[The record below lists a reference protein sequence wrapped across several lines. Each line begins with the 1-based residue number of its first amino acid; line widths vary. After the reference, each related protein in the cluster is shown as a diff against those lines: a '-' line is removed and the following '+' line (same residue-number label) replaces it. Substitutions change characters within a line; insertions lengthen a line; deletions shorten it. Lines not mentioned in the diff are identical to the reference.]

1 MIEIFGVGGL
11 PEVRPGDDLP
21 ALIAAAADLRDG
33 DVVVVAQKIVSK
45 AEGALVDPPAGE
57 SPGTAR
63 RQLARRE
70 AVRVVVDT
78 ARVLVVETR
87 HGLVCA
93 NAGIDA
99 SNVPGGRLALLPED
113 PDASARGIRAGLRRL
128 AGVTVAVVVA
138 DTFGRPWRVG
148 QTDVAIGVAG
158 MGPIRD
164 ERGGVDREGMT
175 LEVTESAV
183 ADAVAA
189 AAELVRR
196 KADGIPVVVVR
207 GLDAEPVVGADS
219 ESDSDSAAGADAEDA
234 GADAEDAAADAGA
247 GGGAR
252 LLVRPPEEDLFPHG
266 RGWLGGAL
274 AGRIPA
280 DRRAGG
286 VSGDDRSTAV
296 AAATAAAGPLA
307 RVVTAGD
314 GIGLRPVDGSP
325 PALIAAG
332 VGAGALLAVLLDLGY
347 DAVRRDPVPGEDAAV
362 VVVTRMAPAR

>member
-219 ESDSDSAAGADAEDA
+219 ESDSDSAAGA
-234 GADAEDAAADAGA
+234 

-274 AGRIPA
+274 AGRIPT

-347 DAVRRDPVPGEDAAV
+347 DAVRRDPEPGEDAAV

>member
-99 SNVPGGRLALLPED
+99 SNVPGGRLTLLPED
-113 PDASARGIRAGLRRL
+113 PDSSARGIRAGLRRL

-175 LEVTESAV
+175 LEVTESAI

-219 ESDSDSAAGADAEDA
+219 ESDSDSAAGA
-234 GADAEDAAADAGA
+234 

-274 AGRIPA
+274 AGRIPT

-347 DAVRRDPVPGEDAAV
+347 DAVRRDPEPGEDAAV

>member
-1 MIEIFGVGGL
+1 VIEIFGVGGL

-219 ESDSDSAAGADAEDA
+219 ESDSDSAAGA
-234 GADAEDAAADAGA
+234 

-274 AGRIPA
+274 AGRIPT

-286 VSGDDRSTAV
+286 VSGDDRCTAV

-347 DAVRRDPVPGEDAAV
+347 DAVRRDPEPGEDAAV